1 VQNSPYER
9 ALDAAHAELAEL
21 VQQRVDLDK
30 RISQLKVTAEAL
42 AALMG
47 ISPKLNESVQEQSDE
62 AGVSEAIRRVL
73 RSSPVPLTPG
83 EIKAKLTENGFDA
96 GVHAA
101 DGDVIH
107 NTLKHLEQQGDIS
120 LVGSV
125 YLAVSL

>member
-1 VQNSPYER
+1 VQNSAYEK
-9 ALDAAHAELAEL
+9 ALNAAHAEFAEL
-21 VQQRVDLDK
+21 VRQRAELDK

-42 AALMG
+42 ATLMN
-47 ISPKLNESVQEQSDE
+47 ISSGLDEIVHEEIEEPVISD
-62 AGVSEAIRRVL
+62 AIRRVL

-83 EIKAKLTENGFDA
+83 EIKAKLTENGFDTSTQP
-96 GVHAA
+96 G

-107 NTLKHLEQQGDIS
+107 NTLKQLEQQGDVS